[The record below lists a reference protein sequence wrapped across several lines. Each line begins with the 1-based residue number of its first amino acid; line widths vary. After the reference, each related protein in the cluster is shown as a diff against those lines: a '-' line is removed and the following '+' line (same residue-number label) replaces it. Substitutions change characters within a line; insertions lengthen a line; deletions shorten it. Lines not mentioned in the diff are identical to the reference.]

1 MGGIDG
7 PKNGI
12 PLPKNGIPL
21 GNDDDVL
28 RGLRARKSESLPNV
42 LDVQGVV
49 ELEAPTVSVRVPRH
63 GSETTSPPRNR

>member
-7 PKNGI
+7 VKNGI

-28 RGLRARKSESLPNV
+28 RGLRARTAESLPNV

-49 ELEAPTVSVRVPRH
+49 ELEVPTAVVR
-63 GSETTSPPRNR
+63 